1 MYAFEVS
8 HTTDIA
14 RDATVLLDLTPIAER
29 VFIVA
34 PDNRRSEFEKLKGSA
49 QFRSKIRQGTLRF
62 ISYIDLLALYDK
74 AKSLQELLNK
84 TGIKI

>member
-8 HTTDIA
+8 HTIDIT

-34 PDNRRSEFEKLKGSA
+34 PDNKRIEFENSKDQLNLDLKSG
-49 QFRSKIRQGTLRF
+49 K
-62 ISYIDLLALYDK
+62 
-74 AKSLQELLNK
+74 EH
-84 TGIKI
+84 

>member
-8 HTTDIA
+8 HTTDIT

-34 PDNRRSEFEKLKGSA
+34 PDNKRSEFEKT
-49 QFRSKIRQGTLRF
+49 QR
-62 ISYIDLLALYDK
+62 ISSI
-74 AKSLQELLNK
+74 
-84 TGIKI
+84 

>member
-34 PDNRRSEFEKLKGSA
+34 PDNKRSEFENSKDQLNLDLKSG
-49 QFRSKIRQGTLRF
+49 K
-62 ISYIDLLALYDK
+62 
-74 AKSLQELLNK
+74 EH
-84 TGIKI
+84 